1 MRILPAKAWKNLCGS
16 LTAALLRKGSAC
28 CRCVIPKRTFSF
40 ICSARRSFPAICKT
54 AKLPSQLGYPC
65 ESCGKCLAA
74 LTRKLRSGEGFP
86 HEIGLFLSYPPEDVK
101 GFIENHAANYKLSG
115 LWKVYGDEKK
125 AKELFA
131 KYKKCTDIYCERYE
145 AGCGIAELAV
155 AV

>member
-1 MRILPAKAWKNLCGS
+1 MSSPA
-16 LTAALLRKGSAC
+16 
-28 CRCVIPKRTFSF
+28 
-40 ICSARRSFPAICKT
+40 
-54 AKLPSQLGYPC
+54 PC

-74 LTRKLRSGEGFP
+74 LTRRLRSGEGFP

>member
-1 MRILPAKAWKNLCGS
+1 MKEKKN
-16 LTAALLRKGSAC
+16 
-28 CRCVIPKRTFSF
+28 
-40 ICSARRSFPAICKT
+40 ICTGC
-54 AKLPSQLGYPC
+54 
-65 ESCGKCLAA
+65 
-74 LTRKLRSGEGFP
+74 
-86 HEIGLFLSYPPEDVK
+86 
-101 GFIENHAANYKLSG
+101 AANYKLSG

>member
-1 MRILPAKAWKNLCGS
+1 MTEAKVAEVRK
-16 LTAALLRKGSAC
+16 ALEDGC
-28 CRCVIPKRTFSF
+28 N
-40 ICSARRSFPAICKT
+40 
-54 AKLPSQLGYPC
+54 
-65 ESCGKCLAA
+65 
-74 LTRKLRSGEGFP
+74 
-86 HEIGLFLSYPPEDVK
+86 EIDMVVNISDVK
-101 GFIENHAANYKLSG
+101 NG